1 MEEDSKTMEQNLNSR
16 RLRGRRVLAYALTLA
31 LGAGVGVGSSQIF
44 GQQLKPA
51 APAAGTGPMPSPA
64 ELSRSFIDVAKQV
77 KPAVVHINVVQKARQ
92 AARFEGNE
100 FPQIPGFPPFDQMQP
115 QPRRGAGSG
124 VIISPDGYILTNN
137 HVAGDA
143 SEIKVKLAG
152 DRQFTAK
159 LIGADPETDLAL
171 IKIDGQNLPFAKL
184 GDSAKLEQG
193 EWVIALGSPFGLEQ
207 TMTAGIVS
215 ATSRDLRSGPYDNYI
230 QTDASINPGNS
241 GGPLVNM
248 QGEVVGI
255 NTLIFSRTGGNVGV
269 GFAIPSNL
277 ANKVYTQLAKSGKV
291 TRGYL
296 GVQLQQLTPALAK
309 MSGAE
314 GVEGA
319 LVGDVTDAA
328 SPAAKAGLRSGDV
341 IVEFAGKEVKSPKQ
355 LTEIVA
361 DTPVGQSA
369 KVRYIRDGKSQTT
382 TIVLGERPGRNR
394 ETNTRP
400 EADNQGESK
409 LGITFSTVTS
419 EMAQQLKLKSVSGAV
434 IENVQPGSP
443 AAEAGLRRG
452 DVIHRFNRATV
463 ANADDLITA
472 ARSLKG
478 EKEVVLQI
486 ERGGTLSF
494 VTVTLD

>member
-1 MEEDSKTMEQNLNSR
+1 MEEDKKTMEQNLNSR
-16 RLRGRRVLAYALTLA
+16 NLRRRALAYVLTLA
-31 LGAGVGVGSSQIF
+31 LGAGVGVGSGHVF
-44 GQQLKPA
+44 GQQSKPA
-51 APAAGTGPMPSPA
+51 APAPVTESLPSPA
-64 ELSRSFIDVAKQV
+64 ELSRSFINVAKQV
-77 KPAVVHINVVQKARQ
+77 KPAVVHINVVEKQRQ
-92 AARFEGNE
+92 SARFEGDE
-100 FPQIPGFPPFDQMQP
+100 FPQIPGFPPFDQLQP

-152 DRQFTAK
+152 DREFKAK

-171 IKIDGQNLPFAKL
+171 IKIDAQDLPFAKL
-184 GDSAKLEQG
+184 GDSSKLEQG

-248 QGEVVGI
+248 KGEVVGI

-296 GVQLQQLTPALAK
+296 GVNLQPLTHALAK
-309 MSGAE
+309 VSGTE

-319 LVGDVTDAA
+319 VVGDVVDAS

-341 IVEFAGKEVKSPKQ
+341 IVEFDGIEVKSPKQ

-361 DTPVGQSA
+361 DTPVGQSV
-369 KVRYIRDGKSQTT
+369 KVKYLRDGKNQTT
-382 TIVLGERPGRNR
+382 AIVLGERPGRNR
-394 ETNTRP
+394 EANARP
-400 EADNQGESK
+400 EAGNEGAAE

-419 EMAQQLKLKSVSGAV
+419 EIAQQLKLKIATGAV

-452 DVIHRFNRATV
+452 DVIHRVNRTTV
-463 ANADDLITA
+463 TSADEVINAI
-472 ARSLKG
+472 RSLKA

-486 ERGGTLSF
+486 ERGGQLAF
-494 VTVTLD
+494 VTVSLE

>member
-1 MEEDSKTMEQNLNSR
+1 MEQNAISGRSR
-16 RLRGRRVLAYALTLA
+16 GGRVLAYGLALA
-31 LGAGVGVGSSQIF
+31 LGAGIGVGSSQVS
-44 GQQLKPA
+44 GQQAKPA
-51 APAAGTGPMPSPA
+51 PPAPVTRSLPSPV
-64 ELSRSFIDVAKQV
+64 ELSRTFIDVAKQV
-77 KPAVVHINVVQKARQ
+77 KPAVVHINVVEKQRQ
-92 AARFEGNE
+92 SARFEGNE
-100 FPQIPGFPPFDQMQP
+100 LPQIPGFPPLDQMVP
-115 QPRRGAGSG
+115 QPRRGTGSG

-152 DRQFTAK
+152 DREFKAK

-171 IKIDGQNLPFAKL
+171 IKIDAQNLPFAKL
-184 GDSAKLEQG
+184 GDSSKLEQG

-296 GVQLQQLTPALAK
+296 GVNLQQLTPAMAK
-309 MSGAE
+309 LSGTE

-319 LVGDVTDAA
+319 VVGDVADAA
-328 SPAAKAGLRSGDV
+328 SPAAKAGLRSGDI
-341 IVEFAGKEVKSPKQ
+341 IVEFDGKGVKSPKQ
-355 LTEIVA
+355 LSEIVA
-361 DTPVGQSA
+361 DTPVGQSV
-369 KVRYIRDGKSQTT
+369 KIKYLRDGQARTT
-382 TIVLGERPGRNR
+382 AIVLGERPGRNQ
-394 ETNTRP
+394 EANARP
-400 EADNQGESK
+400 EAGNEGEAK
-409 LGITFSTVTS
+409 LGITFATVTS
-419 EMAQQLKLKSVSGAV
+419 EIAQQLKLKIATGAV

-452 DVIHRFNRATV
+452 DVIHRVNRTAVTSGDELI
-463 ANADDLITA
+463 NAI
-472 ARSLKG
+472 RSLKTD
-478 EKEVVLQI
+478 KEVVLQI
-486 ERGGTLSF
+486 ERGGQLSF
-494 VTVTLD
+494 VTVSLG